1 VEGVEMAKTN
11 KFMLEYSTVFGYTVD
26 YNNIKP
32 PKKTMKRFI
41 RLIESVT
48 DKRLEGMIQY
58 PLSEIIVIA
67 FLAVL
72 GNASNW
78 IDIEAF
84 GISYEKWLKKFLAL
98 KNGIPSHDTFRRVFG
113 LIKSEE
119 LEAVTVAFIADII
132 GKLKKTFNLGAEGL
146 RHISVDGKEER
157 ATGRK
162 YNTPEEIKNIQTL
175 HIYDNSYGICLYSN
189 IINEKTNEIPVAQS
203 ILKHMELK
211 GSIVSFDALH
221 TQKKTVEIIREQKG
235 QYVGS
240 LKGNQGTLEMEV
252 SEFFTE
258 EELNSIK
265 GKGKDYY
272 STKEKAHN
280 QIETR
285 EFFLTEK
292 IKWFEELHK
301 WAGLKSFVCYKKK
314 MINLVTNEETLEFR
328 YYIASITDVKLCA
341 ETIRGHWGVE
351 NLLHWHLDTAF
362 GEDDNTTVDK
372 HAFNNLSIINKMTL
386 SLLKLSKP
394 LFKHNSIKAMR
405 KQYGWKMEKNL
416 AKILNFFSDDK
427 ILGAIE
433 IARPS

>member
-1 VEGVEMAKTN
+1 MAKTN

-58 PLSEIIVIA
+58 PLSEIMVIA

-132 GKLKKTFNLGAEGL
+132 GKLKKTFNLGAEEL

-175 HIYDNSYGICLYSN
+175 HIYDNSHGICLCSN

-203 ILKHMELK
+203 ILKH
-211 GSIVSFDALH
+211 
-221 TQKKTVEIIREQKG
+221 
-235 QYVGS
+235 
-240 LKGNQGTLEMEV
+240 
-252 SEFFTE
+252 
-258 EELNSIK
+258 
-265 GKGKDYY
+265 
-272 STKEKAHN
+272 
-280 QIETR
+280 
-285 EFFLTEK
+285 
-292 IKWFEELHK
+292 W
-301 WAGLKSFVCYKKK
+301 
-314 MINLVTNEETLEFR
+314 
-328 YYIASITDVKLCA
+328 
-341 ETIRGHWGVE
+341 
-351 NLLHWHLDTAF
+351 
-362 GEDDNTTVDK
+362 
-372 HAFNNLSIINKMTL
+372 
-386 SLLKLSKP
+386 
-394 LFKHNSIKAMR
+394 
-405 KQYGWKMEKNL
+405 
-416 AKILNFFSDDK
+416 
-427 ILGAIE
+427 
-433 IARPS
+433 